1 MTGVPRYDAQFDVGN
16 FIVAP
21 TPDQDYGV
29 EVQYLFRP
37 ASLTSG
43 AGTDTTWLSDNA
55 DLAMLYG
62 SLVEA
67 YIFMKGEADVLKMY
81 SDRYSESLLRLK
93 EFAEARENA
102 DAYRRGLPQRPRT

>member
-1 MTGVPRYDAQFDVGN
+1 M
-16 FIVAP
+16 
-21 TPDQDYGV
+21 
-29 EVQYLFRP
+29 
-37 ASLTSG
+37 
-43 AGTDTTWLSDNA
+43 
-55 DLAMLYG
+55 
-62 SLVEA
+62 EA